1 MSWSAPRIASRTGA
15 AHRRRGIACQDCGGW
30 VRIEGGAWV
39 MAVADGHGNARHR
52 CSRDGSRLACEVALE
67 QIAAWFVE
75 RSAAGL
81 DGAEKEFTA
90 EGAAWQELAE
100 RIVGGWQEQVWLH
113 FQETPGVG
121 ADPLAAA
128 ESFTPLLY
136 GTTLGLVLLTPRWWA
151 HTGLGDWDLV
161 RVEADGQASLLSQE
175 GELGGGGEATASLCL
190 ADAALRFSER
200 TEVHPLRAGDPP
212 FSLLLSTDGIR
223 KSCGSDADFLTLAAY
238 LVEHGGGAE
247 EHAEESLR
255 ADLDRISGQGSGD
268 DVTVAIARWGM
279 AGLGAQRCAPPPERR
294 ILLCQPGWEGGERTD
309 SLALPGRFEPAPP
322 RSRQGRMVWVVA
334 FLLLLVISYAGS
346 AWLVRRFPGG
356 SGGGSER
363 YDPFSPSVSKEVR
376 SV

>member
-1 MSWSAPRIASRTGA
+1 
-15 AHRRRGIACQDCGGW
+15 
-30 VRIEGGAWV
+30 

-52 CSRDGSRLACEVALE
+52 RSRDGSRLACEVALE
-67 QIAAWFVE
+67 QIAAWFAQ
-75 RSAAGL
+75 RAADGL

-100 RIVGGWQEQVWLH
+100 RIVGRWQEHVWLH
-113 FQETPGVG
+113 FQETSGVS
-121 ADPLAAA
+121 ADALAAA

-161 RVEADGQASLLSQE
+161 RVEADGQARLLSQE
-175 GELGGGGEATASLCL
+175 EDSGADAVGVSEATASLCL

-200 TEVHPLRAGDPP
+200 TEVYPLQASDPP

-223 KSCGSDADFLTLAAY
+223 KSCGSDVDFLTLAAY
-238 LVEHGGGAE
+238 LVEHGAGAE
-247 EHAEESLR
+247 ELAAESLR
-255 ADLDRISGQGSGD
+255 LDLDRISGQGSGD
-268 DVTVAIARWGM
+268 DVSVAIARWGM
-279 AGLGAQRCAPPPERR
+279 AGHGGKRCAPPPERR
-294 ILLCQPGWEGGERTD
+294 IRLCQPGWEGGERTD

-322 RSRQGRMVWVVA
+322 RSRWGRMVWEVA

-356 SGGGSER
+356 SGGGIEQHP
-363 YDPFSPSVSKEVR
+363 PFSR
-376 SV
+376 S